1 MSRAWEQ
8 FRDAD
13 VGLPPDGAT
22 SRARGVGRAFGARG
36 FLAQR
41 REDIA
46 TCAAKTSA
54 AVISAVET
62 LASARTRADV
72 IDAIARILVPSIAD
86 WSVIFER
93 GPRLDSRPAVAATYP
108 LCRDRSERLGSLSSV
123 AVQARLGVVGA
134 VATGRAQRSAE
145 SVFGPRADTAGD
157 VSAQGDCV
165 GSLVPFEVVSHPIVV
180 GDSVRVV
187 VTLARTRA
195 GAPFRHADVELS
207 AKVCTLA
214 GERLNAIQRESP

>member
-1 MSRAWEQ
+1 MSRAREQ

-13 VGLPPDGAT
+13 AGLPPDGAT
-22 SRARGVGRAFGARG
+22 RRATGVARAFGARG

-54 AVISAVET
+54 AVTAAEET

-72 IDAIARILVPSIAD
+72 LDAIARILVPSIAD

-93 GPRLDSRPAVAATYP
+93 GPRLDSRPTVATTYP
-108 LCRDRSERLGSLSSV
+108 LSRDSVERLGSLSSV

-134 VATGRAQRSAE
+134 VATGRLQRSTE
-145 SVFGPRADTAGD
+145 SVFGSHADRAGG

-165 GSLVPFEVVSHPIVV
+165 GSIVPFEVVSHPIVV
-180 GDSVRVV
+180 GDAVRVV

-195 GAPFRHADVELS
+195 GAPFRPADVELS
-207 AKVCTLA
+207 ASVCTLA
-214 GERLNAIQRESP
+214 GARLDAIQP